1 MLYIIINIWEK
12 KNLFTTK
19 TSQKKSFAVLLNVC
33 GILTN
38 VSNLMGNS
46 WLINIL
52 LVCFTE
58 HQLSSTTVLRNGTST
73 YEIVRNDDHFDKFKS
88 LAVLYNKHNFKC
100 LEQEN
105 FDGVIYIKFSS
116 TICNLINFSTLAVYR
131 KNNLNIA
138 QFVGYIIYVA
148 IAKHVDLILGDFN
161 EDSISKDPIKRSLKS
176 VGFSRI
182 VSEAANIRGV

>member
-1 MLYIIINIWEK
+1 M
-12 KNLFTTK
+12 
-19 TSQKKSFAVLLNVC
+19 LNVC
-33 GILTN
+33 RILTN
-38 VSNLMGNS
+38 LICNS

-52 LVCFTE
+52 LVWLTE
-58 HQLSSTTVLRNGTST
+58 HQLSSTTVLKNGIST
-73 YEIVRNDDHFDKFKS
+73 YEIVRNDDYFDKFKS

-148 IAKHVDLILGDFN
+148 IAKHVDLILGDLSKN
-161 EDSISKDPIKRSLKS
+161 SISSDPIKRSLKS
-176 VGFSRI
+176 LGFSRI
-182 VSEAANIRGV
+182 VSEAANIRGACLDHIRTDKKYPK